1 MDLMNRVS
9 KTVTI
14 LLLCLLLTGCWDRR
28 EINDIAFV
36 VGTALDKEEDKYR
49 VTLQITIPG
58 MLAGSN
64 GGGGG
69 GDKNPWFLK
78 SSVGETVRGVTLK
91 EQTSTSR
98 KLYFSHRRALLIGEA
113 MAREGIAE
121 ALDSIGRLP
130 ENRLSALPVVTEG
143 HAYEVLNGEPTIEQ
157 YPGEVVRELVFL
169 YLSKPWTL
177 KTVVNLMLED
187 GIDPI
192 MPLVETVDSVP
203 EKIDKPNK
211 NIGVG
216 GLAVFRG
223 DKLTGIIKKQDTH
236 GILVAMDQART
247 LELPITVPRGEG
259 KIFFLIRS
267 NHTKI
272 KPIVNG
278 EDVRFHMYTGGRMSI
293 TTNESNFDT
302 NNENNIIELE
312 QKMNEYMKAKIT
324 QDLKLLQKYN
334 SDALG
339 FGRIIK
345 TEKPQLWSQLRDR
358 WYEIYPN
365 ITFEVEADYRLENNG
380 AATSPF
386 AVEEE
391 DIAE

>member
-1 MDLMNRVS
+1 MNRLS
-9 KTVTI
+9 KAIVI
-14 LLLCLLLTGCWDRR
+14 VLLCTLVTGCWDRR

-64 GGGGG
+64 GGSGGG
-69 GDKNPWFLK
+69 GGNKNPWFLK
-78 SSVGETVRGVTLK
+78 SNVSETVRGVILK

-98 KLYFSHRRALLIGEA
+98 KLYFSHRRSLLFGEGL
-113 MAREGIAE
+113 AREGIAE

-143 HAYEVLNGEPTIEQ
+143 NAYEVLNGEPTIEQ
-157 YPGEVVRELVFL
+157 YPGEVVRELVFS

-192 MPLVETVDSVP
+192 MPLVETVNSVP
-203 EKIDKPNK
+203 EKIDKPHK
-211 NIGVG
+211 NIGIG
-216 GLAVFRG
+216 GVAVFHD

-259 KIFFLIRS
+259 KVFFLIRA

-278 EDVRFHMYTGGRMSI
+278 EDIHFHIYTGGRMSM
-293 TTNESNFDT
+293 TTNESNYDT
-302 NNENNIIELE
+302 NNEGNIMELE
-312 QKMNEYMKAKIT
+312 RKMNKLMKEKISH
-324 QDLKLLQKYN
+324 DLKLLQNYK
-334 SDALG
+334 SDVLG
-339 FGRIIK
+339 LGRIIR
-345 TEKPQLWSQLRDR
+345 TEKPQVWSKIRDR

-365 ITFEVEADYRLENNG
+365 ITFDVEAEYRLENNG

-386 AVEEE
+386 AVKKE
-391 DIAE
+391 DIER